1 MIRSKGV
8 RPDIYAQEAF
18 VSKLNFYYKT
28 FRNSLDEA
36 RTLSRGLLVDVDKQD
51 LWNYDTLLDNYR
63 KSEILDLLDYL
74 NPDNIQI
81 IMGGSFNNFDS
92 MPRTSYTPGTERL
105 LADTTLDEERSL
117 YSSPFK
123 GYYQERDMYADS

>member
-1 MIRSKGV
+1 VEQITEAFFTYVQLIKSKGV

-36 RTLSRGLLVDVDKQD
+36 RTLSKGLMVDIDEKA

-63 KSEILDLLDYL
+63 KSEITELLDYL

-81 IMGGSFNNFDS
+81 LMGGSFNNFDT
-92 MPRTSYTPGTERL
+92 MERTAYTPGRERIL
-105 LADTTLDEERSL
+105 
-117 YSSPFK
+117 
-123 GYYQERDMYADS
+123 